1 MLSQS
6 SRARDLIR
14 AGIAA
19 YTPSDVDRARVADA
33 LRARLGEAALP
44 ADVSS
49 TPIAA
54 SAGHATRWLV
64 VSGFGCAALA
74 IGALVF
80 LPPGSPVPGN
90 GPGSVS
96 RSATLADSASPSD
109 PATPLVVAPLP
120 TLSTQPQ
127 TGAAAPLPAQ
137 THPLP
142 SPISARRSQDRLA
155 EEVSIL
161 SRAARD
167 LHAGRP
173 AKALDALD
181 DYRRKFPRGI
191 LNEDQ
196 VAARVQAFC
205 ALGKFNEAEAELG
218 RHPSNAPAALSAKEF
233 CDARS
238 GKR

>member
-6 SRARDLIR
+6 SRAHDLIR
-14 AGIAA
+14 AGRGA
-19 YTPSDVDRARVADA
+19 YTPSDADRARVADA

-49 TPIAA
+49 APIAA

-74 IGALVF
+74 IGALFFVR
-80 LPPGSPVPGN
+80 PGNPVPGN

-96 RSATLADSASPSD
+96 RSATLADSALPSE
-109 PATPLVVAPLP
+109 PATLVVTPLP
-120 TLSTQPQ
+120 TLSTEPQ
-127 TGAAAPLPAQ
+127 TGTAAPVPAQ

-142 SPISARRSQDRLA
+142 SPTSARRSQDRLA

-181 DYRRKFPRGI
+181 DYRHKFPKGI

-196 VAARVQAFC
+196 FAARVQAFC
-205 ALGKFNEAEAELG
+205 ALGKFNEAEAELA

-233 CDARS
+233 CDVKS